1 MSIKLERAG
10 CNAMRLCICLP
21 RWSATVIIR
30 RSGLQKERSMIEA
43 DQASTCWKTLKE
55 VHRFQERAV
64 VNRMRDGRA

>member
-1 MSIKLERAG
+1 
-10 CNAMRLCICLP
+10 
-21 RWSATVIIR
+21 
-30 RSGLQKERSMIEA
+30 MIEA